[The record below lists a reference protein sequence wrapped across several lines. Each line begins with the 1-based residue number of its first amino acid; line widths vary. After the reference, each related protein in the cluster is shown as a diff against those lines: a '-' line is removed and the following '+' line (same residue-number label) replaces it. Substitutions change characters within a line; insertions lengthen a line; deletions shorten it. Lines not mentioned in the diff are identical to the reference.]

1 MEARSPFR
9 FYNAYL
15 ARKPCESHCVSL
27 PTAGAWG
34 SGASNTTLALGGC
47 MAFTARPAPALRV
60 SQLCTLADLIV
71 PAFNPSP
78 FSLQYTRPPPLA
90 PSTRARVCRAAA
102 GSRRLPR
109 QSSGVASLWGWGC
122 ARSGRHRASCR
133 RGCLPNRTDELAAA
147 VQAAKSSEGRMA
159 GEPPM
164 NELRQAHRRTKG
176 SSRVGQ
182 CPATGSTTTCSGCQ
196 PCIHSRYCA
205 RVALSV
211 QHGCGAH
218 MQPCRNS

>member
-34 SGASNTTLALGGC
+34 SGASNTTLALRGC

-78 FSLQYTRPPPLA
+78 FSLQYTRPPPSPLPPGPA
-90 PSTRARVCRAAA
+90 CAGRRRDHDAYRVSPVGLHLCGGGDVHGPDGTGPAVGAAA
-102 GSRRLPR
+102 YRTVQTNLQLLCKPRKVPRDEWRASRR
-109 QSSGVASLWGWGC
+109 
-122 ARSGRHRASCR
+122 
-133 RGCLPNRTDELAAA
+133 
-147 VQAAKSSEGRMA
+147 
-159 GEPPM
+159 
-164 NELRQAHRRTKG
+164 
-176 SSRVGQ
+176 
-182 CPATGSTTTCSGCQ
+182 
-196 PCIHSRYCA
+196 
-205 RVALSV
+205 
-211 QHGCGAH
+211 
-218 MQPCRNS
+218 